1 MGQMIT
7 GNFSADGSSEEFVA
21 DRFLILLGTDTNA
34 DFGGGTVS
42 VKFKKNDQLDWTADG
57 TTYTSMDAIKQDAAF
72 MGAKIKIELE
82 GATSPNLDYTITY
95 D

>member
-1 MGQMIT
+1 MTTIT

-34 DFGGGTVS
+34 NFGGGTVS
-42 VKFKKNDQLDWTADG
+42 VKLKKNDQLDWTADSK
-57 TTYTSMDAIKQDAAF
+57 TYTSMDAIKQDGDF
-72 MGAKIKIELE
+72 MGAKIKLQLS
-82 GATSPNLDYTITY
+82 GSTSPNLDYTITY